1 MSNPNREAELD
12 EQIKLLE
19 AEANE
24 SVPDNAAAPEVE
36 APVEAPLS
44 NDPPAKTETTEAIP
58 PEEANRL
65 KDLVEK
71 YKARAEKRDK
81 DLERGLHTAIAEK
94 KQLEE
99 TTKQLQAELEA
110 LRASRTT
117 APVAEVDEEDNF
129 PEVTSRVKPVINQ
142 LEMLKAELAELRQD
156 REALTKQRE
165 EELFQAQAARHFAE
179 VTSKHPDAN
188 LFLGDDASEY
198 RQAYLVWAEEQEP
211 EYYEA
216 ATNPLS
222 KSSKFVART
231 ITEFKREIGMDKKV
245 ETPGLGDIA
254 VKAGA
259 PAKPAPPKPE
269 ETDTFSPAQLNSM
282 NLEDELFKR
291 RNDQTAQDA
300 FMAKVERSIAKHG
313 G

>member
-36 APVEAPLS
+36 APVEAPLP
-44 NDPPAKTETTEAIP
+44 NDPPVKTETTEAIP

-99 TTKQLQAELEA
+99 AKKQLEAELEA
-110 LRASRTT
+110 LRHRAPTT
-117 APVAEVDEEDNF
+117 VDEPVDEDDDF
-129 PEVTSRVKPVINQ
+129 PEVTARLKPVRSE
-142 LEMLKAELAELRQD
+142 LDMLKAELAEMRKD
-156 REALTKQRE
+156 RETFTKRQE
-165 EELFQAQAARHFAE
+165 EEAFRSAAERHFSE
-179 VTSKHPDAN
+179 VSAKHKDAA
-188 LFLGDDASEY
+188 LFLGNDDSDERKAFL
-198 RQAYLVWAEEQEP
+198 AWAEDQEP

-216 ATNPLS
+216 ATNAMS
-222 KSSKFVART
+222 KSSAFVSRVL
-231 ITEFKREIGMDKKV
+231 TEFKREIGLDKKV
-245 ETPGLGDIA
+245 ETPGLGDLA

-259 PAKPAPPKPE
+259 PAKPAAPKPE
-269 ETDTFSPAQLNSM
+269 DTEVFSAAQLNSM

-291 RNDQTAQDA
+291 RNDQKAQDA

>member
-24 SVPDNAAAPEVE
+24 GVPDNAAAPEVE

-44 NDPPAKTETTEAIP
+44 NDPPAKTEATEAIP

-71 YKARAEKRDK
+71 YKARSEKRDK

-94 KQLEE
+94 KKLEE

-110 LRASRTT
+110 LRTSRKT
-117 APVAEVDEEDNF
+117 AAVEEVDEEDDF
-129 PEVTSRVKPVINQ
+129 PEVTSRVKPVLNQ

-179 VTSKHPDAN
+179 VTSKHSDAN

-222 KSSKFVART
+222 KSAKFVART

-259 PAKPAPPKPE
+259 PAKPAAPKPE

>member
-24 SVPDNAAAPEVE
+24 SVPDEAAAPEVE
-36 APVEAPLS
+36 APVEAPLP

-58 PEEANRL
+58 PEEADRL
-65 KDLVEK
+65 KGLVEK

-99 TTKQLQAELEA
+99 AKKQLEAELEA
-110 LRASRTT
+110 LRHRASTT
-117 APVAEVDEEDNF
+117 VDEPVDEDDDF
-129 PEVTSRVKPVINQ
+129 PEVTARLKPVRSE
-142 LEMLKAELAELRQD
+142 LDMLKAELAEMRKD
-156 REALTKQRE
+156 RETFTKRQE
-165 EELFQAQAARHFAE
+165 EEAFRAAAERHFSE
-179 VTSKHPDAN
+179 VSAKHKDAA
-188 LFLGDDASEY
+188 LFLGDDDSDGRKAFL
-198 RQAYLVWAEEQEP
+198 AWAEDQEP

-216 ATNPLS
+216 ATNAMS
-222 KSSKFVART
+222 KSSAFVSRVL
-231 ITEFKREIGMDKKV
+231 TEFKREIGLDKKV
-245 ETPGLGDIA
+245 EAPGLGDLA

-259 PAKPAPPKPE
+259 PAKPAAPKPE
-269 ETDTFSPAQLNSM
+269 DTEVFSAAQLNSM

-291 RNDQTAQDA
+291 RNDQKAQDA

>member
-24 SVPDNAAAPEVE
+24 SVPDEAAAPEVE
-36 APVEAPLS
+36 APVEAPLP
-44 NDPPAKTETTEAIP
+44 NDPPAEPEVKEAIP
-58 PEEANRL
+58 PEEADRL
-65 KDLVEK
+65 KGLVEK

-99 TTKQLQAELEA
+99 AKKQLEAELEA
-110 LRASRTT
+110 LRNRVSTT
-117 APVAEVDEEDNF
+117 VDEPIDEDDDF
-129 PEVTSRVKPVINQ
+129 PEVTARVKPIRSE
-142 LEMLKAELAELRQD
+142 LDMLKAELAELRKD
-156 REALTKQRE
+156 RETFAKRQE
-165 EELFQAQAARHFAE
+165 EEAFRSAAERHFSE
-179 VTSKHPDAN
+179 VSAKHKDAA
-188 LFLGDDASEY
+188 LFLGDDDSDERKAFL
-198 RQAYLVWAEEQEP
+198 AWAEDQEP

-216 ATNPLS
+216 ATNAMS
-222 KSSKFVART
+222 KSSAFVSRVL
-231 ITEFKREIGMDKKV
+231 TEFKREIGLDKKV
-245 ETPGLGDIA
+245 ETPGLGDLA

-259 PAKPAPPKPE
+259 PAKPAAPKPE
-269 ETDTFSPAQLNSM
+269 DTEVFSAAQLNSM

-291 RNDQTAQDA
+291 RNDQKAQDA